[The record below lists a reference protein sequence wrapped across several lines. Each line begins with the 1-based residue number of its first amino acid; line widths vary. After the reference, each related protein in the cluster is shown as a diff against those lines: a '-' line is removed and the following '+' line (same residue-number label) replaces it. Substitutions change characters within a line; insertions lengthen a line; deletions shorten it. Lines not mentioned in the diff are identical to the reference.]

1 MFEIVFLGTS
11 AAAPSIYR
19 GLSSQIIIANEHRF
33 LVDCGEGTQRQ
44 ILKSG
49 VGFRRLNRILLTHGH
64 LDHILGLAGLIS
76 TFVNWEEG
84 IENIEIFGGRQTLLR
99 VKDLVFGVAL
109 SGVKLPIPI
118 DLVTLN
124 DGDIILNDK
133 HKTVSAF
140 PVIHRG
146 RGNFGY
152 IFQQKPHRPF
162 SEERAAALNIPEG
175 PERAELVRGETIT
188 LADGR
193 IIHPHDVLG
202 DSIPGIK
209 LVHIGDVGET
219 KTLPQYVQDADC
231 LVIEATYL
239 DAEADIA
246 AQVGHITAT
255 QAAHLAKES
264 GVKTLI
270 LTHLS
275 RRNSERD
282 TLAEATSIFP
292 DTYVARDFDH
302 FILTRGK
309 GVEKQPS
316 SRA

>member
-1 MFEIVFLGTS
+1 MFEIIFLGTS

-33 LVDCGEGTQRQ
+33 LIDCGEGTQRQ

-76 TFVNWEEG
+76 TFVNWEDG
-84 IENIEIFGGRQTLLR
+84 IENLEIYGGRETLLR
-99 VKDLVFGVAL
+99 VKDLVFGVAIR
-109 SGVKLPIPI
+109 GVKLPIPI
-118 DLVTLN
+118 DLVVLK
-124 DGDIILNDK
+124 DGDIILEDK

-162 SEERAAALNIPEG
+162 SDERATELNIPAG
-175 PERAELVRGETIT
+175 PERAGLVRGESIT
-188 LADGR
+188 LDDGR
-193 IIHPHDVLG
+193 TIHPDDVLG
-202 DSIPGIK
+202 DVIPGIK
-209 LVHIGDVGET
+209 LVHIGDVGEIE
-219 KTLPQYVQDADC
+219 TLYQYVQDADC

-246 AQVGHITAT
+246 SQVGHITAT
-255 QAAHLAKES
+255 QAATLAKEA
-264 GVKTLI
+264 GVKSLI

-282 TLAEATSIFP
+282 TLDEAVAIFP
-292 DTYVARDFDH
+292 ETYVARDFDH
-302 FILTRGK
+302 FVLTRGK
-309 GVEKQPS
+309 GIEKRPPA
-316 SRA
+316 RA

>member
-1 MFEIVFLGTS
+1 MFEIIFLGTS

-19 GLSSQIIIANEHRF
+19 GLSSQIVIANEHRF

-64 LDHILGLAGLIS
+64 LDHILGLAGLVS
-76 TFVNWEEG
+76 TFVNWEDG
-84 IENIEIFGGRQTLLR
+84 IENLEIYGGRQTLLR

-109 SGVKLPIPI
+109 RGVRLPIPI
-118 DLVTLN
+118 DLVVLN
-124 DGDIILNDK
+124 DRDIILEDK
-133 HKTVSAF
+133 HKMVSAF

-162 SEERAAALNIPEG
+162 SEERATELNIPAG
-175 PERAELVRGETIT
+175 PERAELVRGESIT

-193 IIHPHDVLG
+193 VIHPDDVLG
-202 DSIPGIK
+202 DALPGVK

-219 KTLPQYVQDADC
+219 ETLHQYVEDADC

-255 QAAHLAKES
+255 QAAQLAKEA

-275 RRNSERD
+275 RRNGERE
-282 TLAEATSIFP
+282 TLNEATAIFP
-292 DTYVARDFDH
+292 ETYVARDFDH

-309 GVEKQPS
+309 GVEKQLP